1 MVIQRDWLLIQNWL
15 VKNWVGSLNLLIYTP
30 SFLMHGNGNQE
41 SILAIDL
48 VSPPK
53 TTHELFKLQRHS
65 LSGKVAI

>member
-1 MVIQRDWLLIQNWL
+1 
-15 VKNWVGSLNLLIYTP
+15 LLIYTP